1 MRLSKKKGFRV
12 LLMRPCGEGS
22 PYWDWLA
29 THVHNEYD
37 YLNEPVE
44 ANPDV
49 LPEAAHIY
57 AAKFDDETQLR
68 IEVIGLAWKTFS
80 AQEKMVMQL
89 CGYEGRRIEDA
100 AQRMCITSESVRTYI
115 LRAHKKVMR
124 AYERRKQND
133 R

>member
-12 LLMRPCGEGS
+12 LLTRPCGEGS

-57 AAKFDDETQLR
+57 QHKLSDGDRERLDAIGRAWAILSDRERMVLR
-68 IEVIGLAWKTFS
+68 MLGN
-80 AQEKMVMQL
+80 
-89 CGYEGRRIEDA
+89 EGRRPIEVA
-100 AQRMCITSESVRTYI
+100 ELLHISEKSVRVYVS
-115 LRAHKKVMR
+115 RASKKI
-124 AYERRKQND
+124 AKIYERLSK
-133 R
+133 